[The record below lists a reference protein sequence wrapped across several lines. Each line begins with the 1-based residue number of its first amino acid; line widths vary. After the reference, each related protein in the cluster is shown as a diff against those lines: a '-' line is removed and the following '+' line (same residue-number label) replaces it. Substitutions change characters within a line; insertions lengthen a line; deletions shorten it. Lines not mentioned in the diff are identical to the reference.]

1 MKELRNSF
9 YLNGHTLGFH
19 PQTLSTINQLMVLF
33 FKHFFFPMPTLGQN
47 WSNKAV
53 YSKARKLKSQNCYYK
68 LLTVGRIYNSV
79 LIYLELSRCNLF
91 FVVFNHSRPAVFI
104 HSWVTNIF
112 TTQETCS
119 FSSKLHSTI
128 SSFSLCTRYVLK
140 KRITSTNGAAI
151 QTLE

>member
-1 MKELRNSF
+1 MVTLWGFILRLWVRSINWWF
-9 YLNGHTLGFH
+9 YF
-19 PQTLSTINQLMVLF
+19 SSI
-33 FKHFFFPMPTLGQN
+33 FFFPMPNLGQN

-53 YSKARKLKSQNCYYK
+53 YSKARKLKSQNRYYK

-128 SSFSLCTRYVLK
+128 SSFSLRTRYVLK

>member
-1 MKELRNSF
+1 MKEVCNSF

-19 PQTLSTINQLMVLF
+19 PQTLSTINQLVLF
-33 FKHFFFPMPTLGQN
+33 FKHFFFFPMPNLGQN

-53 YSKARKLKSQNCYYK
+53 YSKARKLKSQNRYYK

-91 FVVFNHSRPAVFI
+91 FVVFNHSRLAVFI
-104 HSWVTNIF
+104 HSLVTSIF

-140 KRITSTNGAAI
+140 KRITSTNSAAI

>member
-1 MKELRNSF
+1 MVTLWGFIRRLWVRSINWSF
-9 YLNGHTLGFH
+9 YF
-19 PQTLSTINQLMVLF
+19 SSI
-33 FKHFFFPMPTLGQN
+33 FFFPIPTLGQN

-68 LLTVGRIYNSV
+68 LITVGRIYNSV

-91 FVVFNHSRPAVFI
+91 FVVFNHSRSAVFI
-104 HSWVTNIF
+104 HSLVTNTF

-128 SSFSLCTRYVLK
+128 SSFSLCTRYVGWK
-140 KRITSTNGAAI
+140 KELQVLTVPRFK
-151 QTLE
+151 L